1 MRLALPYG
9 RTPLTLDLGARPASV
24 LVGPPQPA
32 APSLSSSAAI
42 AALIDVA
49 LAAPIDRPPL
59 ASIVASGARVT
70 VIVSDASRAEPR
82 AEFLARIRHHLPD
95 VSLTLAIAT
104 GTHGPTD
111 LAALGLTLPA
121 TVVNH
126 DGHAPRDLVDLGT
139 TAHGTPMRVHRCV
152 VDTDLVIATGCI
164 QPHYFAGWSAGVKA
178 VFPGLGEATAIRT
191 NHTLKTAPR
200 ARAGIVDG
208 NPCRADLEEA
218 VAMLPAPLFLL
229 NGVTTLDHALG
240 AVVAGDPITAHRAG
254 VAIARPWYTP
264 RAFDAHDPTAPRAV
278 APADLVIASDVLP
291 VTASLYQAAKIAAAM
306 APLVA
311 PGGTLALV
319 AECADGI
326 GPLDVVNEAI
336 FRIGVL
342 PRLAPGVT
350 LRLVSSLP
358 SADVASTLLTPA
370 TLPALLD
377 EQPGR
382 ILVVPRASQLIL
394 EAS

>member
-1 MRLALPYG
+1 MQLALPYG
-9 RTPLTLDLGARPASV
+9 RAPLSLDLGSRPATV

-32 APSLSSSAAI
+32 PLAAG
-42 AALIDVA
+42 ALIDAA
-49 LAAPIDRPPL
+49 LAAPIGRPPL
-59 ASIVASGARVT
+59 ASLVEAGARVT
-70 VIVSDASRAEPR
+70 VIVSDATRVEPR
-82 AEFLARIRHHLPD
+82 AELVSRILQHLPP

-104 GTHGPTD
+104 GTHGPSD
-111 LAALGLTLPA
+111 LAALGLPLPP

-126 DGHAPRDLVDLGT
+126 DGHAARDLVELGT

-152 VDTDLVIATGCI
+152 VDADLVIATGCI

-191 NHTLKTAPR
+191 NHALKTAPG
-200 ARAGIVDG
+200 ARAGVIDG

-218 VAMLPAPLFLL
+218 VAMLPTPLFLV
-229 NGVTTLDHALG
+229 NGVNTLDHALG
-240 AVVAGDPITAHRAG
+240 AVVAGDPIAAHRAG
-254 VAIARPWYTP
+254 VALARPWYTP
-264 RAFDAHDPTAPRAV
+264 RAFDAHDVAAPRAV

-311 PGGTLALV
+311 PGGILALV

-358 SADVASTLLTPA
+358 SSDVARTLLTPA
-370 TLPALLD
+370 TLPALLH
-377 EQPGR
+377 ERPGR
-382 ILVVPRASQLIL
+382 ILVVPRASQLL
-394 EAS
+394 VEVA

>member
-9 RTPLTLDLGARPASV
+9 RTPLTLELGARPATV
-24 LVGPPQPA
+24 LVGPPQPPPR
-32 APSLSSSAAI
+32 AP
-42 AALIDVA
+42 AALIDAA
-49 LAAPIDRPPL
+49 LATPIGRPPL
-59 ASIVASGARVT
+59 AALVGPGARVT
-70 VIVSDASRAEPR
+70 VIVSDATRVEPR
-82 AEFLARIRHHLPD
+82 AEFLSRLLHHLPA
-95 VSLTLAIAT
+95 VSLTVAVAT

-111 LAALGLTLPA
+111 LAALGMPLPS

-126 DGHAPRDLVDLGT
+126 DGHAGHDLVELGT
-139 TAHGTPMRVHRCV
+139 TARGTPMRVHRCV
-152 VDTDLVIATGCI
+152 VDADLVIATGCI

-191 NHTLKTAPR
+191 NHQLKTAPGSR
-200 ARAGIVDG
+200 LGVVDG

-229 NGVTTLDHALG
+229 NGVNTLDHELG
-240 AVVAGDPITAHRAG
+240 AVVAGDPIAAHRAG
-254 VAIARPWYTP
+254 VALARPWYAP
-264 RAFDAHDPTAPRAV
+264 RALDAHDPAARRAV
-278 APADLVIASDVLP
+278 APANLVIASDVLP

-319 AECADGI
+319 AECPEGI
-326 GPLDVVNEAI
+326 GPLEVVNEAI

-358 SADVASTLLTPA
+358 SADVARTLLTPA

-377 EQPGR
+377 EHPGQL
-382 ILVVPRASQLIL
+382 LVVPRASQLLI
-394 EAS
+394 EAA

>member
-9 RTPLTLDLGARPASV
+9 RAPLILDLGARPASV

-32 APSLSSSAAI
+32 ALDAG
-42 AALIDVA
+42 ALIDA
-49 LAAPIDRPPL
+49 SLAAPIDRPPL
-59 ASIVASGARVT
+59 AGLVTPGARVT
-70 VIVSDASRAEPR
+70 VIVSDGTRDEPR
-82 AEFLARIRHHLPD
+82 AEFLARILRHLPD

-111 LAALGLTLPA
+111 LAALGMPLPSR
-121 TVVNH
+121 VVNH
-126 DGHAPRDLVDLGT
+126 DGHSPRDLVELGT

-152 VDTDLVIATGCI
+152 VEADLVIATGCI

-191 NHTLKTAPR
+191 NHTLKTAPGSR
-200 ARAGIVDG
+200 SGLVDG
-208 NPCRADLEEA
+208 NPCRADLEAA
-218 VAMLPAPLFLL
+218 VAMLPTPLFLL
-229 NGVTTLDHALG
+229 NGVNTLDHDLG
-240 AVVAGDPITAHRAG
+240 AVVAGDPISAHRTG
-254 VAIARPWYTP
+254 VALARPWYTP
-264 RAFDAHDPTAPRAV
+264 RAFDAHDPAAPRAV

-311 PGGTLALV
+311 PGGSLALV
-319 AECADGI
+319 AECPDGI

-350 LRLVSSLP
+350 LRLVSSLL
-358 SADVASTLLTPA
+358 SADVARTLLTPA

-382 ILVVPRASQLIL
+382 IFVVPRASQLLL
-394 EAS
+394 EAA